1 MKSVAQLDIND
12 MTTPTSPRIVFMG
25 SPEFSVPSLQALAAH
40 YNVVGVVTQPDRP
53 AGRGQTLT
61 PPPVKVLARQLRL
74 PIIQPPKLRLP
85 EAMQQLHDW
94 QPDLIVVTAFG
105 QILRREVL
113 ELPAYGCINV
123 HASLLPRWRGAAPIN
138 SAILHGDPYS
148 GVTIMRM
155 DAGVDTGP
163 LISQRSTAIG
173 PDETATRLAGR
184 LAVIGADLL
193 VESLPGYLSGELA
206 PQLQDE
212 SLATYAPMLK
222 KEDGDLDFRLSAAE
236 LERKVRA
243 FQPWPGA
250 FTTWLGGPLK
260 VQQARAIFDP
270 QNETDLSPGTHTIYQ
285 GLPAICTTQ
294 GLLVLEELQ
303 PAGKKSM
310 AGKIFLQGAR
320 NWL

>member
-1 MKSVAQLDIND
+1 
-12 MTTPTSPRIVFMG
+12 MTTPASPRIVFMG

-40 YNVVGVVTQPDRP
+40 YSVVGVVTQPDRP

-61 PPPVKVLARQLRL
+61 PPPVKVLAQQLGL
-74 PIIQPPKLRLP
+74 PTIQPPKLRLP

-113 ELPAYGCINV
+113 ELPAYGCVNV

-138 SAILHGDPYS
+138 AAILHGDPHS

-163 LISQRSTAIG
+163 LINQRSTAIK
-173 PDETATRLAGR
+173 PDETATSLAER
-184 LAVIGADLL
+184 LAVLGADLL
-193 VESLPGYLSGELA
+193 VESLPGYFSGELA
-206 PQLQDE
+206 PQPQDE
-212 SLATYAPMLK
+212 SGATYAPMLM
-222 KEDGDLDFRLSAAE
+222 KEDGELDFKLGAIE

-260 VQQARAIFDP
+260 VQRARAAFDP
-270 QNETDLSPGTHTIYQ
+270 QIEAGLSPGSRTLYQ
-285 GLPAICTTQ
+285 GLPAICTGQ